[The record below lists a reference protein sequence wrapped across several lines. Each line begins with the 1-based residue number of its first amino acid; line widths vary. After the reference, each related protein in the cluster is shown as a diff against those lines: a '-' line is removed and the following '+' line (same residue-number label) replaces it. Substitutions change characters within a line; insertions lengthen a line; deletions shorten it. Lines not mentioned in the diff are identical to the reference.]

1 MSLQSVKADLNT
13 SAPDLEV
20 LELDRSTATV
30 DLAAEALGVLP
41 GQIAKTLSLYVGD
54 EVIILVTRGD
64 ARLDNRKF
72 KAQFGTKARMV
83 KADEVEAATGH
94 PVGGVTP
101 FGLVHPLQVYCDVSI
116 RDFSEVI
123 PAGGAPNAAIRI
135 APERLAELSGA
146 EWVDV
151 VQSAPQ
157 A

>member
-1 MSLQSVKADLNT
+1 MSLQSVKAALNA
-13 SAPDLEV
+13 SAPHLEV

-54 EVIILVTRGD
+54 EVIILVTCGD
-64 ARLDNRKF
+64 ARLDNWKY
-72 KAQFGTKARMV
+72 KARFGTKAQMV
-83 KADEVEAATGH
+83 KADEVESRTGH

-101 FGLVHPLQVYCDVSI
+101 FGLSHPLQVYCDVSI
-116 RDFSEVI
+116 RAFREVF

-135 APERLAELSGA
+135 TPERLAELTRA

-157 A
+157 T